1 MRQNS
6 IIEDGGTEKQS
17 IWAELP
23 SFVERGD
30 DYIDGWKPG
39 EPSGDFTLDFL
50 MGEIF
55 ADIAVKHTREIKDPA
70 FVWFVMAAI
79 YFKTTRGLI
88 VMGATEQ
95 GFLNRLARLA
105 YVGSLN

>member
-1 MRQNS
+1 MNS
-6 IIEDGGTEKQS
+6 IIEDDSAEKQS

-30 DYIDGWKPG
+30 GFIDGWKPA
-39 EPSGDFTLDFL
+39 PAIGDDDLDKL
-50 MGEIF
+50 MGELY
-55 ADIAVKHTREIKDPA
+55 ADIAVRHARQIQDPA
-70 FVWFVMAAI
+70 FVGMVLAAI